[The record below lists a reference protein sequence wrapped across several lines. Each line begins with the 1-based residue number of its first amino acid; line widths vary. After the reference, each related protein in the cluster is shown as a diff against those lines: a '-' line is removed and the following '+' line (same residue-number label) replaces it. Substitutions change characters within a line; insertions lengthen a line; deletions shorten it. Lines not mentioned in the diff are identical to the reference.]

1 MKQSILFSKTRK
13 EVSAESESINHQ
25 LLVRGG
31 FVNQLMSGVYTYLPM
46 GFKVLKKIEN
56 IVREEME
63 EIGGQEI
70 LMPALQPKEN
80 WEITGRWDTMDDL
93 FKFTSFYSKTD
104 LAIGPTHEEVITPLA
119 KHQIFSYKDLPK
131 YIFQIQTKFRDEERA
146 KSGLLRGREF
156 LMKDLYSFNTS
167 EKELDDYYDGMIKV
181 YNKIYKQIGI
191 ADKTYLT
198 FAPGGT
204 FSKYSHEFQ
213 TETPAGEDIIYLCK
227 KCKVAINKEIIDE
240 QKVCPEC
247 ESSDLK
253 EIKSIEV
260 GNIFKL
266 KTKFSQSFNLT
277 YTDKN
282 GKSHLI
288 QMGCYGLGI
297 SRLMGTIVEV
307 CHDERGI
314 IWPKEVAPFD
324 IHLISISEDE
334 KSNKIYEILKKE
346 GFDVLFDD
354 REESAGSKFKDAD
367 LIGIPT
373 RIVISSKLAKDKKVE
388 IKKRSESDPE
398 IINEEDLIKYLKRS

>member
-1 MKQSILFSKTRK
+1 
-13 EVSAESESINHQ
+13 
-25 LLVRGG
+25 
-31 FVNQLMSGVYTYLPM
+31 
-46 GFKVLKKIEN
+46 
-56 IVREEME
+56 
-63 EIGGQEI
+63 
-70 LMPALQPKEN
+70 
-80 WEITGRWDTMDDL
+80 
-93 FKFTSFYSKTD
+93 
-104 LAIGPTHEEVITPLA
+104 
-119 KHQIFSYKDLPK
+119 
-131 YIFQIQTKFRDEERA
+131 
-146 KSGLLRGREF
+146 
-156 LMKDLYSFNTS
+156 MKDLYSFNTS